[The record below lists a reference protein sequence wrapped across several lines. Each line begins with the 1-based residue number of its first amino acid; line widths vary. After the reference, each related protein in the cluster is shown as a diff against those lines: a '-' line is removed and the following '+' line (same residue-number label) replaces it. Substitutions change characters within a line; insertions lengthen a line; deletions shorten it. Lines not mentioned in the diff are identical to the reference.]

1 MMPKIDVSPEDW
13 LIIEAI
19 LQGFVP
25 QKEVWAFGSRVR
37 WTAKNYSDLDIV
49 ILGDEPLSEELFMDL
64 EKNFTES
71 DLPWKVD
78 IIDWYNLDDDFKN
91 IIEKDHVVIQKRN
104 ITKWPSVRLDSILV
118 PTERISYG
126 VVQPGKESLN
136 GVPIVRVSD
145 LRDGT
150 IKTEKPLKISQE
162 VESSY
167 LRTRLTGG
175 ELLLSIVGTVGET
188 AIVPE
193 SLKGWNIARAIA
205 RIPVREDI
213 GARWVQLA
221 LKTETIKT
229 LINSKLNT
237 TVQPT
242 LNLRDVSEL
251 PIPFPSKEKRSSI
264 LNVLGSLDDKIDLN
278 RRTNETLEAMARA
291 LFRDW
296 FVDFGPT
303 RAKMAGE
310 APYLA
315 PKLWELFPAT
325 LDDEGKPE
333 EWLDGTIGNWANLN
347 SLSWKR
353 QNYPET
359 VNYLDLSSVKHGI
372 INDISKISAQEAP
385 SRAQRILRTGETVI
399 GTVRPGNG
407 SYAYIDREGLT
418 GSTGFACFYAE
429 DKKFREFVYFAL
441 TDKEN
446 IDRLTHL
453 ADGGA
458 YPAVRPD
465 VVANTSCILSE
476 QTVSAFHAV
485 VSSWM
490 NKISA
495 NNIERHTL
503 AQLRDLL
510 LPKLMSGE
518 ISIRNAE
525 KMVED
530 AA

>member
-1 MMPKIDVSPEDW
+1 MLINQRVGALRFRSPT
-13 LIIEAI
+13 LAC
-19 LQGFVP
+19 
-25 QKEVWAFGSRVR
+25 A
-37 WTAKNYSDLDIV
+37 NYM
-49 ILGDEPLSEELFMDL
+49 G
-64 EKNFTES
+64 
-71 DLPWKVD
+71 
-78 IIDWYNLDDDFKN
+78 Y
-91 IIEKDHVVIQKRN
+91 
-104 ITKWPSVRLDSILV
+104 
-118 PTERISYG
+118 
-126 VVQPGKESLN
+126 
-136 GVPIVRVSD
+136 
-145 LRDGT
+145 
-150 IKTEKPLKISQE
+150 
-162 VESSY
+162 
-167 LRTRLTGG
+167 
-175 ELLLSIVGTVGET
+175 LLSQMLYQEYFI
-188 AIVPE
+188 
-193 SLKGWNIARAIA
+193 SIATSSGGQANLSPNQILSMEVTLPTISKQSAIA
-205 RIPVREDI
+205 
-213 GARWVQLA
+213 
-221 LKTETIKT
+221 
-229 LINSKLNT
+229 
-237 TVQPT
+237 
-242 LNLRDVSEL
+242 
-251 PIPFPSKEKRSSI
+251 SI
-264 LNVLGSLDDKIDLN
+264 LGSLDDKIDLN
-278 RRTNETLEAMARA
+278 RRTNETLGAMARA

-303 RAKMAGE
+303 RAKMSAE

-315 PKLWELFPAT
+315 PELWELFPDR

-333 EWLDGTIGNWANLN
+333 GWLDGTIGNWANLN

-372 INDISKISAQEAP
+372 INDISKMSAQEAP

-429 DKKFREFVYFAL
+429 DKKFREFIYFAL

-465 VVANTSCILSE
+465 VVADTSCILSE
-476 QTVSAFHAV
+476 QTVSAFHTV

-495 NNIERHTL
+495 NNIESHTL

-518 ISIRNAE
+518 ISIRDAE

>member
-1 MMPKIDVSPEDW
+1 MSTDRGISVGVMYPGSHDEQGIP
-13 LIIEAI
+13 LIRA
-19 LQGFVP
+19 
-25 QKEVWAFGSRVR
+25 A
-37 WTAKNYSDLDIV
+37 DI
-49 ILGDEPLSEELFMDL
+49 SEG
-64 EKNFTES
+64 
-71 DLPWKVD
+71 
-78 IIDWYNLDDDFKN
+78 
-91 IIEKDHVVIQKRN
+91 
-104 ITKWPSVRLDSILV
+104 
-118 PTERISYG
+118 RISET
-126 VVQPGKESLN
+126 P
-136 GVPIVRVSD
+136 
-145 LRDGT
+145 T
-150 IKTEKPLKISQE
+150 LKISKNVHYE
-162 VESSY
+162 Y
-167 LRTRLTGG
+167 RRTALEGG
-175 ELLLSIVGTVGET
+175 ECLLTLVGTPGIS
-188 AIVPE
+188 AIVPH
-193 SLKGWNIARAIA
+193 SMAGWNVARAVAVLRLKEQKNA
-205 RIPVREDI
+205 RFLRYAFSSPDV
-213 GARWVQLA
+213 
-221 LKTETIKT
+221 KNTIR
-229 LINSKLNT
+229 NWCNT

-242 LNLRDVSEL
+242 LNLADIKKI
-251 PIPFPSKEKRSSI
+251 PISWPPNAAREAI
-264 LNVLGSLDDKIDLN
+264 TTILGSLDDKIDLN
-278 RRTNETLEAMARA
+278 RRMNETLEAMARA

-303 RAKMAGE
+303 RAKIAGE

-315 PKLWELFPAT
+315 PELWELFPDR

-372 INDISKISAQEAP
+372 INDISQMSAQEAP

-465 VVANTSCILSE
+465 VVADTACTLSE
-476 QTVSAFHAV
+476 QTVSAFHTV

-490 NKISA
+490 NKIST
-495 NNIERHTL
+495 NNIESHTL

-518 ISIRNAE
+518 ISIRDAK

-530 AA
+530 VT

>member
-1 MMPKIDVSPEDW
+1 M
-13 LIIEAI
+13 
-19 LQGFVP
+19 
-25 QKEVWAFGSRVR
+25 
-37 WTAKNYSDLDIV
+37 
-49 ILGDEPLSEELFMDL
+49 
-64 EKNFTES
+64 
-71 DLPWKVD
+71 
-78 IIDWYNLDDDFKN
+78 
-91 IIEKDHVVIQKRN
+91 
-104 ITKWPSVRLDSILV
+104 
-118 PTERISYG
+118 
-126 VVQPGKESLN
+126 
-136 GVPIVRVSD
+136 
-145 LRDGT
+145 
-150 IKTEKPLKISQE
+150 
-162 VESSY
+162 
-167 LRTRLTGG
+167 
-175 ELLLSIVGTVGET
+175 
-188 AIVPE
+188 
-193 SLKGWNIARAIA
+193 
-205 RIPVREDI
+205 
-213 GARWVQLA
+213 
-221 LKTETIKT
+221 
-229 LINSKLNT
+229 
-237 TVQPT
+237 
-242 LNLRDVSEL
+242 
-251 PIPFPSKEKRSSI
+251 
-264 LNVLGSLDDKIDLN
+264 
-278 RRTNETLEAMARA
+278 NETLEAMARA

-303 RAKMAGE
+303 RAKIAGE

-315 PKLWELFPAT
+315 PELWELFPDR

-372 INDISKISAQEAP
+372 INDISQMSAQEAP

-465 VVANTSCILSE
+465 VVADTACTLSE
-476 QTVSAFHAV
+476 QTVSAFHTV

-490 NKISA
+490 NKIST
-495 NNIERHTL
+495 NNIESHTL

-518 ISIRNAE
+518 ISIRDAK

-530 AA
+530 VT

>member
-1 MMPKIDVSPEDW
+1 MKILSDAADFMSGGTPNKANPAFWGGDIPWYSASNMTDRFIGNGSPKITYEG
-13 LIIEAI
+13 LIA
-19 LQGFVP
+19 
-25 QKEVWAFGSRVR
+25 GSKMAPKGS
-37 WTAKNYSDLDIV
+37 TL
-49 ILGDEPLSEELFMDL
+49 
-64 EKNFTES
+64 
-71 DLPWKVD
+71 
-78 IIDWYNLDDDFKN
+78 
-91 IIEKDHVVIQKRN
+91 
-104 ITKWPSVRLDSILV
+104 ILV
-118 PTERISYG
+118 RGSGLFNYIPICYVEKAVSFNQDVKAICPKDDTDP
-126 VVQPGKESLN
+126 VFLHFWMESLRN
-136 GVPIVRVSD
+136 TLNQNLGV
-145 LRDGT
+145 
-150 IKTEKPLKISQE
+150 
-162 VESSY
+162 
-167 LRTRLTGG
+167 TG
-175 ELLLSIVGTVGET
+175 
-188 AIVPE
+188 
-193 SLKGWNIARAIA
+193 
-205 RIPVREDI
+205 I
-213 GARWVQLA
+213 GAGKLDTDF
-221 LKTETIKT
+221 LK
-229 LINSKLNT
+229 
-237 TVQPT
+237 
-242 LNLRDVSEL
+242 NL
-251 PIPFPSKEKRSSI
+251 PFPDLSRKKQEYIAQYVQSFDR
-264 LNVLGSLDDKIDLN
+264 KIDLN
-278 RRTNETLEAMARA
+278 RRMNETLEAMARA

-303 RAKMAGE
+303 RAKIAGE

-315 PKLWELFPAT
+315 PELWELFPDR

-372 INDISKISAQEAP
+372 INDISQMSAQEAP

-465 VVANTSCILSE
+465 VVADTACTLSE
-476 QTVSAFHAV
+476 QTVSAFHTV

-490 NKISA
+490 NKIST
-495 NNIERHTL
+495 NNIESHTL

-518 ISIRNAE
+518 IRIRDAE

>member
-1 MMPKIDVSPEDW
+1 MLFTPLPLAENLEFKNGQSSPERSYNGEFFVYGSNG
-13 LIIEAI
+13 IIGNSNKSNSSKNTIIIGRVGSYCGSLYYSKRPCWVTDNAI
-19 LQGFVP
+19 ICKSKNNDDRFWYYALLNLNLSRLSS
-25 QKEVWAFGSRVR
+25 GSGQ
-37 WTAKNYSDLDIV
+37 S
-49 ILGDEPLSEELFMDL
+49 
-64 EKNFTES
+64 
-71 DLPWKVD
+71 
-78 IIDWYNLDDDFKN
+78 
-91 IIEKDHVVIQKRN
+91 
-104 ITKWPSVRLDSILV
+104 
-118 PTERISYG
+118 
-126 VVQPGKESLN
+126 
-136 GVPIVRVSD
+136 
-145 LRDGT
+145 
-150 IKTEKPLKISQE
+150 
-162 VESSY
+162 
-167 LRTRLTGG
+167 
-175 ELLLSIVGTVGET
+175 
-188 AIVPE
+188 
-193 SLKGWNIARAIA
+193 
-205 RIPVREDI
+205 
-213 GARWVQLA
+213 
-221 LKTETIKT
+221 
-229 LINSKLNT
+229 LINQSVLQKT
-237 TVQPT
+237 FCAT
-242 LNLRDVSEL
+242 
-251 PIPFPSKEKRSSI
+251 PSFEDREKIAS
-264 LNVLGSLDDKIDLN
+264 VLGSLDDKIDLN

-296 FVDFGPT
+296 FVNFGPT

-315 PKLWELFPAT
+315 PELWELFPDR

-372 INDISKISAQEAP
+372 INDISQISAQEAP

-465 VVANTSCILSE
+465 VVADTACTLSE
-476 QTVSAFHAV
+476 QTVSAFHTV

-490 NKISA
+490 NKIST
-495 NNIERHTL
+495 NNIESHTL

-518 ISIRNAE
+518 ISIRDAE

>member
-1 MMPKIDVSPEDW
+1 MPNCQVN
-13 LIIEAI
+13 A
-19 LQGFVP
+19 G
-25 QKEVWAFGSRVR
+25 
-37 WTAKNYSDLDIV
+37 DIV
-49 ILGDEPLSEELFMDL
+49 FPHRGAIGEVGIVPDDGNTYLISSSLMKIKLDRTKSEPDFIYYYFSSQAGREEILKF
-64 EKNFTES
+64 
-71 DLPWKVD
+71 
-78 IIDWYNLDDDFKN
+78 
-91 IIEKDHVVIQKRN
+91 
-104 ITKWPSVRLDSILV
+104 
-118 PTERISYG
+118 
-126 VVQPGKESLN
+126 
-136 GVPIVRVSD
+136 
-145 LRDGT
+145 
-150 IKTEKPLKISQE
+150 
-162 VESSY
+162 SS
-167 LRTRLTGG
+167 
-175 ELLLSIVGTVGET
+175 SVGTPGIGQPLT
-188 AIVPE
+188 SMRQFKTPLF
-193 SLKGWNIARAIA
+193 SLQVQKAIA
-205 RIPVREDI
+205 
-213 GARWVQLA
+213 
-221 LKTETIKT
+221 
-229 LINSKLNT
+229 
-237 TVQPT
+237 
-242 LNLRDVSEL
+242 
-251 PIPFPSKEKRSSI
+251 SI
-264 LNVLGSLDDKIDLN
+264 LGSLDDKIDLN

-291 LFRDW
+291 MFRDW

-310 APYLA
+310 TPYLT
-315 PKLWELFPAT
+315 PELWELFPDR
-325 LDDEGKPE
+325 LDNEEKPE

-372 INDISKISAQEAP
+372 INDISQISAQEAP

-465 VVANTSCILSE
+465 VVADTACTLSE
-476 QTVSAFHAV
+476 QTVSAFHTV

-490 NKISA
+490 NKIST
-495 NNIERHTL
+495 NNIESHTL

-518 ISIRNAE
+518 ISIRDAE

>member
-1 MMPKIDVSPEDW
+1 MTTMPKIDVSPEDW

-49 ILGDEPLSEELFMDL
+49 ILGDAPLSEELFMDL
-64 EKNFTES
+64 EKNFIES

-104 ITKWPSVRLDSILV
+104 ITKWPSVRLDSILA

-221 LKTETIKT
+221 LKTETIKK

-251 PIPFPSKEKRSSI
+251 PIPFPPKEKRSSI
-264 LNVLGSLDDKIDLN
+264 LNILGSLDDKIELN

-303 RAKMAGE
+303 RAKMSGK

-315 PKLWELFPAT
+315 PELWELFPDR

-333 EWLDGTIGNWANLN
+333 GWNFSSIYDVASVIYGAPFASSLFNTQSEGIPLVRIRDLPSEKPGVWTTEVHPKGFKILPGMIVVGMDGEFRAHLWGGEEAWLNQRVCIFQPQDGI
-347 SLSWKR
+347 
-353 QNYPET
+353 
-359 VNYLDLSSVKHGI
+359 SSVF
-372 INDISKISAQEAP
+372 
-385 SRAQRILRTGETVI
+385 LRETITPQLKFIEDTEVATTVI
-399 GTVRPGNG
+399 HLGKRD
-407 SYAYIDREGLT
+407 IDAFTALVPNHDIMA
-418 GSTGFACFYAE
+418 SFDDLAKFYY
-429 DKKFREFVYFAL
+429 DKIVL
-441 TDKEN
+441 
-446 IDRLTHL
+446 
-453 ADGGA
+453 
-458 YPAVRPD
+458 
-465 VVANTSCILSE
+465 
-476 QTVSAFHAV
+476 
-485 VSSWM
+485 
-490 NKISA
+490 NKQES
-495 NNIERHTL
+495 RTL

-518 ISIRNAE
+518 ISIRDAE

>member
-1 MMPKIDVSPEDW
+1 MKNRDMKLSDLIEIKHGFAFKGEFFSDIPTTYILATPGNFAIGGGFQWGKMKYYNGALPDGYCLSEGDIIVTMTDLSKEADTLGYAASVPASTDTLLHNQRIGKIIPKKDVNLRFIYWLMRSPAYRHEILASYTGSTVKHTSPSRILSFEFPCPSPEDQHRIA
-13 LIIEAI
+13 LI
-19 LQGFVP
+19 
-25 QKEVWAFGSRVR
+25 
-37 WTAKNYSDLDIV
+37 LD
-49 ILGDEPLSEELFMDL
+49 F
-64 EKNFTES
+64 
-71 DLPWKVD
+71 
-78 IIDWYNLDDDFKN
+78 
-91 IIEKDHVVIQKRN
+91 
-104 ITKWPSVRLDSILV
+104 
-118 PTERISYG
+118 
-126 VVQPGKESLN
+126 
-136 GVPIVRVSD
+136 
-145 LRDGT
+145 
-150 IKTEKPLKISQE
+150 
-162 VESSY
+162 
-167 LRTRLTGG
+167 
-175 ELLLSIVGTVGET
+175 
-188 AIVPE
+188 
-193 SLKGWNIARAIA
+193 
-205 RIPVREDI
+205 
-213 GARWVQLA
+213 
-221 LKTETIKT
+221 
-229 LINSKLNT
+229 
-237 TVQPT
+237 
-242 LNLRDVSEL
+242 
-251 PIPFPSKEKRSSI
+251 
-264 LNVLGSLDDKIDLN
+264 LDDKIDLN

-310 APYLA
+310 SPYLA
-315 PKLWELFPAT
+315 PELWELFPDR

-333 EWLDGTIGNWANLN
+333 GWLDGTIGNWANLN

-372 INDISKISAQEAP
+372 INDISKMSTQEAP

-465 VVANTSCILSE
+465 VVADTSCILSE
-476 QTVSAFHAV
+476 QTVSAFHSV

-495 NNIERHTL
+495 NNIEIHSL

-510 LPKLMSGE
+510 LPKLTSGE
-518 ISIRNAE
+518 ISIG
-525 KMVED
+525 D
-530 AA
+530 A